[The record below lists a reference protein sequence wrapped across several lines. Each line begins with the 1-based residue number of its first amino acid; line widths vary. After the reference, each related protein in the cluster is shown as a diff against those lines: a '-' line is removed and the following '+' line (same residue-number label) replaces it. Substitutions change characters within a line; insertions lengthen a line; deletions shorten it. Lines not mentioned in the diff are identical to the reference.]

1 MEIINGTEL
10 SAKIRQT
17 IKQEVEEIKTQGK
30 RPPLLSVIL
39 VGDNPASQSYVRG
52 KEKACLSVGMEN
64 RTIRLD
70 AGISQEEL
78 IQVVRNQNED
88 PDVDGILVQL
98 PLPDHF
104 DADPILDQISP
115 DKDVDGLHP
124 VNAGLLLTG
133 RDGLVPCTPSGVMEM
148 LKSIGLEDL
157 SGLNAVVIGRSN
169 LVGKPLS
176 LLLQQKNA
184 TVTMAHSRT
193 KDLAQI
199 CSQADILIA
208 AVGKGKMITKE
219 YIKEG
224 AVVIDVG
231 INRMANGKLCGDVD
245 FDDVKDKVSAI
256 TPVPGGVGPMTVC
269 MLLMNTLKAY
279 KEHEAYGR

>member
-17 IKQEVEEIKTQGK
+17 IKQEVEEIKAQDK

-208 AVGKGKMITKE
+208 AVGKEKMITKE

>member
-17 IKQEVEEIKTQGK
+17 IKQEVEEIKAQGK

-124 VNAGLLLTG
+124 VNAGLLLAG

-193 KDLAQI
+193 KNLAQI

-208 AVGKGKMITKE
+208 AVGKEKMITQE

>member
-208 AVGKGKMITKE
+208 AVGKEKMITKE

>member
-1 MEIINGTEL
+1 MKIIDGKEL

-17 IKQEVEEIKTQGK
+17 IKQEVQEIKEHGN
-30 RPPLLSVIL
+30 RSPLLSVIL

-52 KEKACLSVGMEN
+52 KENACLSVGMEN

-70 AGISQEEL
+70 ANISQAEL
-78 IQVVRNQNED
+78 IQVVRQQNED
-88 PDVDGILVQL
+88 PNVDGILVQL

-104 DADPILDQISP
+104 ETNPVLDQISP

-124 VNAGLLLTG
+124 VNAGLLLSG
-133 RDGLVPCTPSGVMEM
+133 RDGLLPCTPNGVMEM

-157 SGLNAVVIGRSN
+157 SGLNAVVVGRSN

-208 AVGKGKMITKE
+208 AVGKEKMVTKE

>member
-17 IKQEVEEIKTQGK
+17 IKQEVEEIKAQGK

-64 RTIRLD
+64 RTIRLG

-88 PDVDGILVQL
+88 PEVDGILVQL

-124 VNAGLLLTG
+124 VNAGLLLSG

-208 AVGKGKMITKE
+208 AVGKEKMITKE

>member
-193 KDLAQI
+193 KDLTQI

-208 AVGKGKMITKE
+208 AVGKEKMITKE

>member
-199 CSQADILIA
+199 CSQTDILIA
-208 AVGKGKMITKE
+208 AVGKEKMITKE